1 MKFLIIGWAAV
12 TLGLVILFISGYWAY
27 LTGWRNAPEVIL
39 IAVIGAAVG
48 VAICIL
54 GFKVM
59 VAAVLKLNYF

>member
-1 MKFLIIGWAAV
+1 MKLLIIGWV
-12 TLGLVILFISGYWAY
+12 TGILGLVILFISGYWVY
-27 LTGWRNAPEVIL
+27 LIGWRNAPEVIL
-39 IAVIGAAVG
+39 SAVIGAAVG